1 MALKALHHLGR
12 GLTILIEIA
21 CFLALVGLVAWG
33 GLLWRLSQG
42 PLKVDFIAEQIQKAF
57 VQNHE
62 GFKFDAGSVMLT
74 WGGKLEPFEVEMRDV
89 IVRRNDGTEV
99 VSVGKI
105 GVQLSKRHLIFGDVA
120 PQVLRIYTPEMRVI
134 RWQDG
139 GLTLN
144 METAPETPDQ
154 ETVPAQTVSQTE
166 LVKSFFA
173 ELQGDS
179 GFGFLK
185 SLQEISIM
193 DARLSYEDRILGIS
207 WQSREADLSFRRED
221 TGLSA
226 QGSFAIDMGSGKQ
239 AVARAEAAY
248 VWKTGIASGNVSFSD
263 IIPARLAPDS
273 EKLKDLAGIDMPLR
287 GSIDFTL
294 DRDFGLGQ
302 ARFVLGADQGG
313 FNMAGFYK
321 EPLQISDFYLAGTV
335 DGRVGAVDITQL
347 KIDMGGPQLEAS
359 ATLRTLDGARRV
371 IAAKGEL
378 LNTPFDD
385 LHKYWPES
393 LTPDPRWWVTSY
405 LSKGVASRATIDLEL
420 AYDPAAEQKVA
431 LNRLGGTLDFHGVT
445 VDYFDPLTPVRDVK
459 GHATFDP
466 KSFSIDLSAGKLKDM
481 TLTKSVIR
489 ITDLDTQDDV
499 NHAHIDIKV
508 DLQGPLRT
516 ALEVLDSKPLEYPK
530 ELGINTADVAGAATV
545 AVSFKFPLH
554 KALDVDDVQVSA
566 DAKLNDVRLGKM
578 VAGMDISG
586 GPMDLTVNNGALK
599 VKGAGKLDDMPMT
612 FDWTKNFDKKTP
624 VSNAV
629 TAKLPL
635 TAKALANFGVPAD
648 FALTG
653 TIPADIAYTEKHD
666 GTSTLEAKG
675 DITAAAFT
683 IPVVDYRKAEGKSG
697 SLALNLAMKNRMPV
711 SLTGLDVASEGI
723 SMKGRLDFT
732 PDGSLKKA
740 QLDKVTFGDSE
751 VAIDAAGTADGGY
764 QVKISGRQI
773 DASEF
778 FSNSDKKPKQS
789 VAEKDA
795 EATVKGMPLKL
806 SLDVARLLT
815 GKDKGLQNV
824 RLNMQRNAWRRI
836 DQLQLN
842 ALVGGKPLLVSY
854 VPVSGGHSLQVDAQ
868 NAGAALSAFGIM
880 KSVYG
885 GKLSVNGKTGP
896 KDGPRD
902 LRGVAVLSDFT
913 LKDAPIIAKLLNAMS
928 LPGILSLLSGEGMSF
943 KKARVNY
950 AWVDRGPPE
959 QQKSQRLIK
968 MWDGKTSG
976 TSLGLTFEGQIDNWA
991 DTYDMNGTIIPVSDI
1006 NKIINMIPIIGNV
1019 LTAGGE
1025 GLIAATY
1032 TLRGPKDDPSVMV
1045 NPLSVL
1051 APGILRKIFFE
1062 N

>member
-1 MALKALHHLGR
+1 MAHKAIHHLGR
-12 GLTILIEIA
+12 GLTILVEVA
-21 CFLALVGLVAWG
+21 CFLALIGLVAWG

-57 VQNHE
+57 VSNHE
-62 GFKFDAGSVMLT
+62 GFDFDAASVMLT

-89 IVRRNDGTEV
+89 VVRRTDGTEV
-99 VSVGKI
+99 VSMDKI

-120 PQVLRIYTPEMRVI
+120 PQIIKIYTPSVHVI
-134 RWQDG
+134 RGRDG
-139 GLTLN
+139 GLALN
-144 METAPETPDQ
+144 VKSAPDAAEQETAPTQ
-154 ETVPAQTVSQTE
+154 AASQTE
-166 LVKSFFA
+166 LVKSFFS

-185 SLQEISIM
+185 SLQQISIM
-193 DARLSYEDRILGIS
+193 DARLSYEDQILGTS
-207 WQSREADLSFRRED
+207 WRSREADLSFRRED
-221 TGLSA
+221 SGLSA
-226 QGSFAIDMGSGKQ
+226 QGSFAIDMGAGNQ
-239 AVARAEAAY
+239 AVARAEATY
-248 VWKTGIASGNVSFSD
+248 DWKTGIASGNLSFSD
-263 IIPARLAPDS
+263 IVPARLAPDS
-273 EKLKDLAGIDMPLR
+273 EKLKDLAGIDMSLR

-294 DRDFGLGQ
+294 DRDFKLER
-302 ARFVLGADQGG
+302 ARFVLGADKGA

-321 EPLQISDFYLAGTV
+321 EPLQVKDFYLAGAA
-335 DGRVGAVDITQL
+335 DGRAGSVDIAEL
-347 KIDMGGPQLEAS
+347 KIDLGGPQLEAS
-359 ATLRTLDGARRV
+359 ATLRTEDGNRRI
-371 IAAKGEL
+371 IAAKGAL
-378 LNTPFDD
+378 VNTPFDE

-420 AYDPAAEQKVA
+420 AYDPAAEKKVS

-445 VDYFDPLTPVRDVK
+445 VDYFDPLTPVKDVT

-466 KSFSIDLSAGKLKDM
+466 KSFNIDLSAGKLKDM
-481 TLTKSVIR
+481 TLTKSVIK
-489 ITDLDTQDDV
+489 ITDLDIQDEV
-499 NHAHIDIKV
+499 HHSKIDIKV
-508 DLQGPLRT
+508 DLEGPLRT
-516 ALEVLDSKPLEYPK
+516 ALEVLDGKPLEYPK
-530 ELGINTADVAGAATV
+530 ELGINTSDVAGASTV
-545 AVSFKFPLH
+545 SVSFKFPLH
-554 KALDVDDVQVSA
+554 KALSVDDVQVSA
-566 DAKLNDVRLGKM
+566 NAKLNDVRLGKM
-578 VAGMDISG
+578 VAGMDVTG
-586 GPMDLTVNNGALK
+586 GPMDLSVNNGALK

-635 TAKALANFGVPAD
+635 TAKALANFGVPAE
-648 FALTG
+648 FALAG
-653 TIPADIAYTEKHD
+653 SVPADITYTEKHD
-666 GTSTLEAKG
+666 GTSVLEARG
-675 DITAAAFT
+675 DITTAAFT

-697 SLALNLAMKNRMPV
+697 SLALNLSMKNRVPV
-711 SLTGLDVASEGI
+711 SITGLDVASEGI

-732 PDGSLKKA
+732 STGDLKKA
-740 QLDKVTFGDSE
+740 QLGNVTFGDSE
-751 VAIDAAGTADGGY
+751 VAIDATATSDGGY

-778 FSNSDKKPKQS
+778 FNNNDSKPKQT

-795 EATVKGMPLKL
+795 EAAIKGTPLKL

-842 ALVGGKPLLVSY
+842 ALVGGKSLLVSY
-854 VPVSGGHSLQVDAQ
+854 VPTSGGRSLQVDAQ

-885 GKLSVNGKTGP
+885 GKLTVSGKTGP

-902 LRGVAVLSDFT
+902 LRGVAILSDFT

-950 AWVDRGPPE
+950 AWVDRGQPE
-959 QQKSQRLIK
+959 QQKNQRLIK
-968 MWDGKTSG
+968 LWDGKTSG

-1025 GLIAATY
+1025 GIIAATY